1 MVRRVAVMYLLF
13 MTCTPVFAGPK
24 EDALAAY
31 HRFFELFTTDNHDQV
46 AALFAP
52 DALFYGTGS
61 PEVVT
66 TPEGIRQYFV
76 GALTGKRGT
85 VKATP
90 FAQTQRWSYRTA
102 SSPYRVN
109 GSRSG
114 HWMERWLP
122 QVRPETLS

>member
-1 MVRRVAVMYLLF
+1 MPLAV
-13 MTCTPVFAGPK
+13 
-24 EDALAAY
+24 Y

-52 DALFYGTGS
+52 DALFYGTNY

-76 GALTGKRGT
+76 RARTGKRGT

-90 FAQTQRWSYRTA
+90 
-102 SSPYRVN
+102 
-109 GSRSG
+109 
-114 HWMERWLP
+114 L
-122 QVRPETLS
+122 